1 MRRRFLAS
9 MFLCLFSLIFIVPSV
24 FAEVL
29 VVYGSTTCI
38 SRFLEPGAADLEKT
52 TNIQVRTVG
61 VGTGQGL
68 FALLQGQ
75 AKVSAASEDLQ
86 AAIESAK
93 KFAASKKVPLGGF
106 EYLEYHQITDDE
118 VVVIVHKDNPVK
130 NLTWKQVKGINTGEI
145 KNWKE
150 VGGPELPIKVVT
162 SHAGS
167 ATRLFLQKLVMGNAA
182 YSEQATIV
190 WTTEKEIAEVSADR
204 GAIGAVSVTFHA
216 KAPKDTIRINTT
228 RIVRP
233 LGLITYGKPSQT
245 AKKVIDFFTIGD
257 GRKFT
262 QGLGEK

>member
-1 MRRRFLAS
+1 MKNRFLAS
-9 MFLCLFSLIFIVPSV
+9 AFLCFFPLFFQVSSV

-38 SRFLEPGAADLEKT
+38 SRFLEPGAADLEKA

-68 FALLQGQ
+68 FGLLQGQ

-93 KFAASKKVPLGGF
+93 KFAVSKNVSLSGF
-106 EYLEYHQITDDE
+106 EYLQYHQITDDE
-118 VVVIVHKDNPVK
+118 VVVIAHKDNPVK
-130 NLTWKQVKGINTGEI
+130 SLTWKQLKAINTGEI

-150 VGGPELPIKVVT
+150 VGGSNLPIKVVT
-162 SHAGS
+162 SHSGS
-167 ATRLFLQKLVMGNAA
+167 ATRLFFQKLVMGNAA
-182 YSEQATIV
+182 YSEQAMTV
-190 WTTEKEIAEVSADR
+190 WTTEKEIAEVSADK

-216 KAPKDTIRINTT
+216 KAPQNTSRISTT

-245 AKKVIDFFTIGD
+245 IQKVIDYFTIGE
-257 GRKFT
+257 GRKFG

>member
-1 MRRRFLAS
+1 MRRRLLAS
-9 MFLCLFSLIFIVPSV
+9 VFLCIFSIVLNASSAG
-24 FAEVL
+24 AEVL

-38 SRFLEPGAADLEKT
+38 SRFLEPGAVALENA
-52 TNIQVRTVG
+52 TNIQVRNVG

-68 FALLQGQ
+68 YALLQGQ
-75 AKVSAASEDLQ
+75 AKISAASEDLQ

-93 KFAASKKVPLGGF
+93 KFAASKRETLGGF

-130 NLTWKQVKGINTGEI
+130 TLTWKQVKGINTGEI